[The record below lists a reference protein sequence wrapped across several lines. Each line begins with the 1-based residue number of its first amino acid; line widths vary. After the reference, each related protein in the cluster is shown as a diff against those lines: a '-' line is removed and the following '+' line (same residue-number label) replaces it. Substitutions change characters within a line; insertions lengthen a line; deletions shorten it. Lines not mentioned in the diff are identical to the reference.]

1 MKKDWTYKKL
11 GDCLSYIKNG
21 ANIKQTKGAT
31 GIPITRIETLSGG
44 VFNRDRLG
52 YADITD
58 VKKYESFYLE
68 TGDLLLSHIN
78 SKTYIGRT
86 VMYSQEAEEKII
98 HGMNLLRLKVIK
110 EHLTPAFFCYYAKS
124 DRFKADIVKIRKD
137 AVNQSSICISDIVQI
152 TIPVPPISIQESIV
166 RELDAIHGILEKKQE
181 QLRELDNLAQ
191 AIFYEMFGDPITNPK
206 QWEVKKLGE
215 VCDKIGSGATPKGGN
230 ESYKEEGISL
240 IRSLNVHNNQFLY
253 KDLAH
258 IDDKQADELK
268 NVVVQEGDIL
278 LNITGASVARCSLV
292 PVDVLPARVNQHV
305 AIIRVSK
312 DISNVFVN
320 RQLTSH
326 EYQQE
331 LLATSKGNGATREAL
346 TKGQIEQ
353 LNVILPPLSLQQSFA
368 AKIEAIEAQKQA
380 VQQSIREVEALLAE
394 RMDHYFS

>member
-110 EHLTPAFFCYYAKS
+110 EQLTPAFFCYYAKS

-191 AIFYEMFGDPITNPK
+191 AIFYDMFGDPITNPK

-215 VCDKIGSGATPKGGN
+215 VAPAKA
-230 ESYKEEGISL
+230 YKKEITSVNG
-240 IRSLNVHNNQFLY
+240 LY
-253 KDLAH
+253 W
-258 IDDKQADELK
+258 
-268 NVVVQEGDIL
+268 L
-278 LNITGASVARCSLV
+278 LNLDMVESNTGIIIEKLMLPMEEIGNSTTTFNNEYVLYSKLRPYLNKVVLPTDEGYCTSELV
-292 PVDVLPARVNQHV
+292 PLLPDKKCLSREYLCYLLRSNTFVEFISNKV
-305 AIIRVSK
+305 AGAKMPRVSMQ
-312 DISNVFVN
+312 DF
-320 RQLTSH
+320 
-326 EYQQE
+326 
-331 LLATSKGNGATREAL
+331 REFAL
-346 TKGQIEQ
+346 P
-353 LNVILPPLSLQQSFA
+353 LPPLSLQQSFA

-380 VQQSIREVEALLAE
+380 VQQSIREVEALRAE